1 MQLLFSPARTGDQPV
16 FAHSRSAFHTSALL
30 ALLAIAISSPAL
42 AQDSVPGNTASG
54 IPITPTVRFLG
65 GLFNVGGYYFTGSA
79 TRAIGTPKFAGDSQ
93 LFVRPKK
100 YGSLLLTGGLEYVHA
115 SDHLLPF
122 QSGNEFQLIGPAF
135 RITTPR
141 HIGKPRPF
149 LTGGLFYGRIRSIS
163 QNYDSSSF
171 TPSMNLGVEYPFAR
185 YFTVYA
191 GYRASTQ
198 IHSVSTDGVNI
209 GFKVF

>member
-1 MQLLFSPARTGDQPV
+1 MRHLPSPFAPSIRFIRFRSAGSLLVSLTVVLLASSTVHAQTQGPEPTPGNSISPAIR
-16 FAHSRSAFHTSALL
+16 FA
-30 ALLAIAISSPAL
+30 
-42 AQDSVPGNTASG
+42 
-54 IPITPTVRFLG
+54 G

-93 LFVRPKK
+93 LFVRPKSFGK
-100 YGSLLLTGGLEYVHA
+100 LLLTGGLEYVHA

-135 RITTPR
+135 RVTTNR
-141 HIGKPRPF
+141 HIGQPRPF
-149 LTGGLFYGRIRSIS
+149 LTGGLFYGRLRSVNQGFDRS
-163 QNYDSSSF
+163 NF
-171 TPSMNLGVEYPFAR
+171 APSLNVGVEYPFAR

-191 GYRASTQ
+191 GYRVTQQ
-198 IHSVSTDGVNI
+198 IHSVNTDGVNI